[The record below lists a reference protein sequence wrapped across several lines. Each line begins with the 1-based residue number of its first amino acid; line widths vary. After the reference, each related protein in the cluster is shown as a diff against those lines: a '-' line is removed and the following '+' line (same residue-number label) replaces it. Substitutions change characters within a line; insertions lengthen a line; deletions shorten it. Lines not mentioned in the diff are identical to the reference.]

1 MTQILSPFCGGDDK
15 VLDWGVPPDYH
26 QTGGPPP
33 SLLQIRRTF
42 MSGGSGG
49 GDATHVRRESDL
61 RSELVL
67 SPPKRMQS
75 IMLPA
80 TAQGDGRMNV
90 TNYSEVSVVFFLDTM
105 ASVWA

>member
-1 MTQILSPFCGGDDK
+1 
-15 VLDWGVPPDYH
+15 
-26 QTGGPPP
+26 
-33 SLLQIRRTF
+33 

-105 ASVWA
+105 ASVWAWECRHDRVAMPTNQQRERKKKKLLVNEETR